1 METAVTLPQPSRLGL
16 VGQIAVVV
24 CLIPVGLTLGGLTG
38 WIVLSPVMG
47 MVVPLL
53 AATWFL
59 KRDGLGWQDVG
70 FARRMPFSRFLGFTL
85 ITLLSVYLFAVLIFG
100 TLLESAGFPPQ
111 DTSALKFLIEGNMVY
126 YVLFLFP
133 VSWGSAAFG
142 EELLVRGFILNR
154 LEWLTRNPV
163 LAVVGQAAIFALAH
177 LYQGITG
184 VLMIFVLALIFGA
197 VFIRC
202 GRNLWPVIAAHGLI
216 DTLAISSIYFGWGWV

>member
-53 AATWFL
+53 AAAWFL

-70 FARRMPFSRFLGFTL
+70 FARRMPFPRFLGFTL
-85 ITLLSVYLFAVLIFG
+85 ITLLSVYLLAVLILR

-111 DTSALKFLIEGNMVY
+111 DTSALKFLIEGNTLY

-133 VSWGSAAFG
+133 ISWGSAAFG

-154 LEWLTRNPV
+154 LESLTRTPV

-216 DTLAISSIYFGWGWV
+216 DTLAMSSIYFGWGWV